1 MYISKGKYGWYTT
14 ARNRN
19 DKDDKQYVNL
29 FFPKHTEPQDGTEQI
44 NPIEWTLT
52 CFKGKVGMTI
62 FKYQVGAYA
71 SEIEGVPKKDVKDEN
86 GKFGNPN
93 VTIESSELPF
103 Y

>member
-1 MYISKGKYGWYTT
+1 MYINKGKYGWYTT

-19 DKDDKQYVNL
+19 DKEDKYYVNL
-29 FFPKHTEPQDGTEQI
+29 FFPKNPEPADGTEAI
-44 NPIEWTLT
+44 DPVEWTLT
-52 CFKGKVGMTI
+52 CYKGKVGMTV
-62 FKYQVGAYA
+62 FKYNPVRK
-71 SEIEGVPKKDVKDEN
+71 EKDDT

>member
-1 MYISKGKYGWYTT
+1 MYINRGKYGWYTT

-62 FKYQVGAYA
+62 FKYEVEDNSKMGGDRAD
-71 SEIEGVPKKDVKDEN
+71 IGKDVGIE
-86 GKFGNPN
+86 PN
-93 VTIESSELPF
+93 DLPF
-103 Y
+103 F